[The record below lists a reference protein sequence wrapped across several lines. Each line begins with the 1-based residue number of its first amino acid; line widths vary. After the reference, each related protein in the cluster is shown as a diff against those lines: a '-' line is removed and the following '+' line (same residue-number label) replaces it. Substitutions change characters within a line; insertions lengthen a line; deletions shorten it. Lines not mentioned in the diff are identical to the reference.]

1 MNEWNK
7 DIRPNND
14 LSDLDKAFMT
24 INYPPDDNSKSKME
38 WTIELALDV
47 VGVAD
52 RKKNQII
59 KSYRNSGWAT
69 LREEFAEWSR
79 SAIQHGGPIMDPF
92 PGEGWQ
98 R

>member
-1 MNEWNK
+1 M
-7 DIRPNND
+7 
-14 LSDLDKAFMT
+14 
-24 INYPPDDNSKSKME
+24 
-38 WTIELALDV
+38 DV

-79 SAIQHGGPIMDPF
+79 SAIQHGGPIMYPF
-92 PGEGWQ
+92 QARVGGDNLATPITKEDIPALSAEVLEDGF
-98 R
+98 

>member
-1 MNEWNK
+1 
-7 DIRPNND
+7 
-14 LSDLDKAFMT
+14 MT
-24 INYPPDDNSKSKME
+24 INYPPDDKGKME

-59 KSYRNSGWAT
+59 ESDRNSGWAT